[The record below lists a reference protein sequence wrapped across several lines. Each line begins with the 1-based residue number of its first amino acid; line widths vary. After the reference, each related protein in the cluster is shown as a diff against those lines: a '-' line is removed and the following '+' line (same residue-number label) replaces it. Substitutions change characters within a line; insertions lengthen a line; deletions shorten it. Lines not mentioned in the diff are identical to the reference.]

1 MESVFKRKSLFNGNA
16 LVNLYNDDNR
26 LFISAKNRSLTSLS
40 EKVEGLYFILIR
52 LDLKRKRKKNDY
64 FLAFI

>member
-64 FLAFI
+64 IFAFI